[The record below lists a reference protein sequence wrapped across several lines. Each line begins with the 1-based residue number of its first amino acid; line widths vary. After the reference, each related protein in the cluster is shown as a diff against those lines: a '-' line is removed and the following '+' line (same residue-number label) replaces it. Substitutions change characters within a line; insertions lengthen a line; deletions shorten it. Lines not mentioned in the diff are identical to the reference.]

1 MEINRV
7 FEQQKSNCQAIRNT
21 TARQRIEKL
30 QKLHAAILARRE
42 GLEKALLD
50 DLRKPVHETGLTELF
65 QVTTEIKHA
74 CKNLHRWMRP
84 QPVRNP
90 LTFLGARGEV
100 RFEPKGS
107 VLILSPWNFPFQLAM
122 CPLVSAMAAGNCII
136 MKPSEH
142 SPNTSRFMG
151 ELISATFQENEVAV
165 FEGDQTVATAL
176 LELPFDHIF
185 FTGSSAVGKI
195 VMQAAAKHLASVT
208 LELGGKSPVL
218 IDSSFDLKEAARK
231 ILWGKLINAG
241 QACVAPDYLLIPE
254 SRQSEFIV
262 LAKEMIQAMYGDP
275 ATSAD
280 YCRIIT
286 AGHQARIRT
295 LIRDAVQQG
304 AKLETEAGMD
314 VERYVAPALLS
325 NVSPESRIMQEEI
338 FGPVLP
344 VLPYRS
350 LEDALALIRSKER
363 PLSLYIFSRDSHF
376 IEKVLRETSSGNI
389 CINDVAVQFANVEL
403 PFGGV
408 NSSGIGNSHGY
419 HGFKAFSNER
429 AVLHQPKRGAMT
441 FFYPPY
447 TKKMKK
453 LIDWTIKYL

>member
-1 MEINRV
+1 MEIIRV
-7 FEQQKSNCQAIRNT
+7 FEQQKANCQTIRNT
-21 TARQRIEKL
+21 TTRDRIEKL
-30 QKLHAAILARRE
+30 KKLHAAILAHRSE
-42 GLEKALLD
+42 LENALLI
-50 DLRKPVHETGLTELF
+50 DLHKPAHETGLTELF

-74 CKNLHRWMRP
+74 CTNLHRWMRP
-84 QPVRNP
+84 SPVPNP

-100 RFEPKGS
+100 RFESKGT

-122 CPLVSAMAAGNCII
+122 CPLISAIAAGNCII

-142 SPNTSRFMG
+142 SPATSRFMH
-151 ELISATFQENEVAV
+151 ELISTIFPENEIAV
-165 FEGDQTVATAL
+165 IEGDQTVATAL
-176 LELPFDHIF
+176 FELPFDHMF
-185 FTGSSAVGKI
+185 FTGSPAVGKI

-254 SRQSEFIV
+254 NRQRDFIV
-262 LAKEMIQAMYGDP
+262 AAKESIRGMYGDP
-275 ATSAD
+275 ATSTD
-280 YCRIIT
+280 YCRIINERHRT
-286 AGHQARIRT
+286 RIAA
-295 LIRDAVQQG
+295 LIQEAVQKG
-304 AKLETEAGMD
+304 ATMETDPGADGD
-314 VERYVAPALLS
+314 KFVAPTLLS
-325 NVSPESRIMQEEI
+325 NVAPESKIMQEEI

-344 VLPYRS
+344 VVPYRS
-350 LEDALALIRSKER
+350 LEEALALIHSKTK
-363 PLSLYIFSRDSHF
+363 PLSLYIFSRDNDF
-376 IEKVLRETSSGNI
+376 VERVLRETSSGNI

-408 NSSGIGNSHGY
+408 NSSGIGNSHGH
-419 HGFKAFSNER
+419 HGFMAFSNER

-447 TKKMKK
+447 TERMKK

>member
-1 MEINRV
+1 VEITRV
-7 FEQQKSNCQAIRNT
+7 FEQQKSNCPAIRNT
-21 TARQRIEKL
+21 TVRQRIEKL
-30 QKLHAAILARRE
+30 QKLHAAILARRSD
-42 GLEKALLD
+42 LEAALLN
-50 DLRKPVHETGLTELF
+50 DLRKPPHETGLTELF

-84 QPVRNP
+84 EPVRNP

-100 RFEPKGS
+100 RFESKGS

-122 CPLVSAMAAGNCII
+122 CPFVSAIAAGNCII
-136 MKPSEH
+136 VKPSEH
-142 SPNTSRFMG
+142 SPATSRFIR
-151 ELISATFQENEVAV
+151 ELISETFPEKEIAV
-165 FEGDQTVATAL
+165 FEGDHTVATAL

-185 FTGSSAVGKI
+185 FTGSPAVGKI

-241 QACVAPDYLLIPE
+241 QTCVAPDYLLIPE
-254 SRQSEFIV
+254 NRQREFIGV
-262 LAKEMIQAMYGDP
+262 AKETIRAMYGDP
-275 ATSAD
+275 ASSPD
-280 YCRIIT
+280 YCRIINER
-286 AGHQARIRT
+286 HQTRIRT
-295 LIRDAVQQG
+295 LIQEAVEKG
-304 AKLETEAGMD
+304 ATLETDSASGGEKF
-314 VERYVAPALLS
+314 VAPTLLS
-325 NVSPESRIMQEEI
+325 NVSAESNLMQEEI

-344 VLPYRS
+344 VVPYRS
-350 LEDALALIRSKER
+350 FEEALALIQSKAK
-363 PLSLYIFSRDSHF
+363 PLSLYIFSRDKRF
-376 IEKVLRETSSGNI
+376 VEKVLRETSSGNI

-408 NSSGIGNSHGY
+408 NSSGIGNSHGH

-447 TKKMKK
+447 TNKMKK

>member
-1 MEINRV
+1 MEINRT
-7 FEQQKSNCQAIRNT
+7 FEQQKSNCQTIRNT
-21 TARQRIEKL
+21 TARERIEKL
-30 QKLHAAILARRE
+30 KKLHTAILARRSE
-42 GLEKALLD
+42 LENALLT
-50 DLRKPVHETGLTELF
+50 DLHKPAHETGLTELF

-74 CKNLHRWMRP
+74 CKNLHHWMRP
-84 QPVRNP
+84 SPVPNP

-122 CPLVSAMAAGNCII
+122 CPLVSAIAAGNCII

-142 SPNTSRFMG
+142 SPATSRFMH
-151 ELISATFQENEVAV
+151 ELISATFPENEIAV
-165 FEGDQTVATAL
+165 FEGDQTVATTL

-185 FTGSSAVGKI
+185 FTGSPAVGKI

-218 IDSSFDLKEAARK
+218 IDSSFDLKEATRK

-254 SRQSEFIV
+254 NRQREFV
-262 LAKEMIQAMYGDP
+262 ALAKETIRTMYGDP

-280 YCRIIT
+280 YCRIINER
-286 AGHQARIRT
+286 HQARIRT
-295 LIRDAVQQG
+295 LIEEAVKNG
-304 AKLETEAGMD
+304 ATLETDPGADGEKF
-314 VERYVAPALLS
+314 VAPTLLS

-338 FGPVLP
+338 FGPLLP
-344 VLPYRS
+344 VVPYGS
-350 LEDALALIRSKER
+350 LEEALALIHSKPK
-363 PLSLYIFSRDSHF
+363 PLSLYIFSRDDRFVERVIH
-376 IEKVLRETSSGNI
+376 ETSSGNI

-408 NSSGIGNSHGY
+408 NSSGIGNSHGH
-419 HGFKAFSNER
+419 HGFMAFSNER

-447 TKKMKK
+447 TNKMKK